1 MYIILLSVQVC
12 HSSEEPVLP
21 ILLNL
26 TANLEHCKK
35 SLSAYL
41 MEKRLVFPRLFYMPD
56 DGLLTLLSNSE
67 SVQFVA
73 PYLRYI
79 YTSGYYIMV
88 IYMCIRGCYTCT
100 CICTLVV
107 LL

>member
-1 MYIILLSVQVC
+1 MSNCSLHIIVNPCPLSVQVC
-12 HSSEEPVLP
+12 NGSEEPVLP

-41 MEKRLVFPRLFYMPD
+41 MEKRLVFPRLFYIPD

-73 PYLRYI
+73 PYLRYMCTSDCYG
-79 YTSGYYIMV
+79 YTVPEVYV
-88 IYMCIRGCYTCT
+88 H
-100 CICTLVV
+100 
-107 LL
+107 